1 MIVRKPNLI
10 RVSVNG
16 GDLPLVGR
24 HQDNWWWQ
32 KRFGGRNQ

>member
-1 MIVRKPNLI
+1 MIVRKPNPI

-16 GDLPLVGR
+16 GGLPLIGQC
-24 HQDNWWWQ
+24 HDNRLWQ